1 MVFFIF
7 LIMFEQCKKIG
18 NLVDFIILYN
28 VLGGII
34 IDQQLKKGFLE
45 HIVLATL
52 KKEDSYG
59 YKLIQDIKI
68 LIDIPKSTLYPIL
81 KRLEVNQYVQ
91 TYTVEFNSRLR
102 KYYQITK
109 LGIKEL
115 ENVQSDYQ
123 EIKKMIAYITGKKY
137 EKI

>member
-1 MVFFIF
+1 M
-7 LIMFEQCKKIG
+7 
-18 NLVDFIILYN
+18 
-28 VLGGII
+28 
-34 IDQQLKKGFLE
+34 
-45 HIVLATL
+45 LATL